1 MISTQMAAEIIN
13 CAFKT
18 EFCMFKVNKSEFN
31 VTMAIT
37 SHPVEAFKKIPK
49 HTQKQKQKQKEHFL
63 KLCLK
68 CFLRLNHADLGF
80 PYEDLLITSEHLQ
93 NLNAT
98 FCFLKP
104 S

>member
-37 SHPVEAFKKIPK
+37 SHPVEAFKKGPK
-49 HTQKQKQKQKEHFL
+49 HTQKQKQNDSLGAFFKVKL
-63 KLCLK
+63 KML
-68 CFLRLNHADLGF
+68 LG
-80 PYEDLLITSEHLQ
+80 PKSRRSGVSLTRTS
-93 NLNAT
+93 
-98 FCFLKP
+98 
-104 S
+104 